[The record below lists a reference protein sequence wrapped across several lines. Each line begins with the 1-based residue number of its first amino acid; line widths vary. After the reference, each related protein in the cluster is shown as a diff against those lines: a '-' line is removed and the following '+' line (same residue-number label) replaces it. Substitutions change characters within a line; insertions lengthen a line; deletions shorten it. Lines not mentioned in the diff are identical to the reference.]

1 MQKERRWMRSIG
13 RGTTIMGTT
22 FSFGLVLIGALMLLG
37 LPRFT
42 RESAAK
48 LRSRPAVAAG
58 MGCVMLLGMP
68 LMILLLVLTII
79 GIPLAL
85 LFAFGYVA
93 LMLFGYLVAAI
104 FVGDTVLE
112 RLSPAKAGSVGF
124 RILFL
129 LLALILIAVVRQIP
143 FVGGIV
149 VALLFVAGIGAF
161 TMRVWQGF
169 RDTGEKPV
177 AI

>member
-1 MQKERRWMRSIG
+1 
-13 RGTTIMGTT
+13 
-22 FSFGLVLIGALMLLG
+22 
-37 LPRFT
+37 
-42 RESAAK
+42 
-48 LRSRPAVAAG
+48 
-58 MGCVMLLGMP
+58 
-68 LMILLLVLTII
+68 MILLLVLTII

-104 FVGDTVLE
+104 FVGDTALE
-112 RLSPAKAGSVGF
+112 RLSPARVQSVGW

-129 LLALILIAVVRQIP
+129 LLALILIAVVRQVP

-161 TMRVWQGF
+161 TMRVWEGF
-169 RDTGEKPV
+169 RHTGEKPV
-177 AI
+177 AV